1 LSTASDGKS
10 KPEDEKK
17 LESVVEWKPV
27 DCVHGAFKHGE
38 KCEYDLVS
46 EPLGVIRLPDTEQR
60 VEEIVSRYHESSN
73 IGEEL
78 TGNVEEDEEEVEC
91 A

>member
-1 LSTASDGKS
+1 MADALS
-10 KPEDEKK
+10 
-17 LESVVEWKPV
+17 
-27 DCVHGAFKHGE
+27 
-38 KCEYDLVS
+38 YS

-60 VEEIVSRYHESSN
+60 VEGIVSRYHESSN